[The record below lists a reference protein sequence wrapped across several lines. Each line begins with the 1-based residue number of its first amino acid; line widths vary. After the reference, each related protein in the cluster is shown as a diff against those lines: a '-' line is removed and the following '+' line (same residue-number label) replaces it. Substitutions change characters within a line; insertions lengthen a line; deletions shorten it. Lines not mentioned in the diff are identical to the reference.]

1 MTSGTQRNPHVITNS
16 RNVGNIVRIH
26 EGLGMRLTMTVIEFL
41 AAVGF
46 VDDATT
52 AREPVLPV
60 EELSCTYT
68 VLVTSQAE
76 GLVFWLNIF
85 VSSSW
90 E

>member
-1 MTSGTQRNPHVITNS
+1 MLGILCAFTNS
-16 RNVGNIVRIH
+16 VYQAFSLT
-26 EGLGMRLTMTVIEFL
+26 EGLGMRLTMPVIEFL

-52 AREPVLPV
+52 ARELVLPV

>member
-1 MTSGTQRNPHVITNS
+1 MLGILCAFTNS
-16 RNVGNIVRIH
+16 VYQAFSLT

>member
-1 MTSGTQRNPHVITNS
+1 MLGILCAFTNS
-16 RNVGNIVRIH
+16 VYQAFSLT

-52 AREPVLPV
+52 ARELVLPV